1 MLEVRGLQNIPYI
14 CVGQERAGVRSY
26 EGPRVRVKTERETGE
41 RRATVARLA
50 PRASR
55 LETPMLRKN
64 IRPFFILSGTL

>member
-1 MLEVRGLQNIPYI
+1 MSEVRRLQNIPYI

-50 PRASR
+50 PRA
-55 LETPMLRKN
+55 LKN
-64 IRPFFILSGTL
+64 QC